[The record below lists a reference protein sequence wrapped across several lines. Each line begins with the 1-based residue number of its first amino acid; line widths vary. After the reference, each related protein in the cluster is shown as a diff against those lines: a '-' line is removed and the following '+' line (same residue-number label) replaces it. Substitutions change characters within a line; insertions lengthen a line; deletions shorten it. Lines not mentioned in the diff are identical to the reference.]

1 MEQLDNTWI
10 FQNRKECET
19 REKTPA
25 TLGLKNMAG
34 VFILVLAG
42 IAGGCALIIVEI
54 VYKRHKIRS
63 QRKLALAKNAADRW
77 RGAVE
82 VGDGRRA
89 ASLTT
94 HAFYRYLDVTLDN
107 VASCRI

>member
-10 FQNRKECET
+10 FQNRKECES
-19 REKTPA
+19 REKAPA

-42 IAGGCALIIVEI
+42 IAGGCALIIIEI

-63 QRKLALAKNAADRW
+63 QRKMALAKSAADRW

-82 VGDGRRA
+82 VGSYGSKFRGGSIPEPPIGGGA
-89 ASLTT
+89 P
-94 HAFYRYLDVTLDN
+94 
-107 VASCRI
+107 

>member
-19 REKTPA
+19 REKAPA

-42 IAGGCALIIVEI
+42 IAGGCALIIIEI
-54 VYKRHKIRS
+54 IYKRHKIRS
-63 QRKLALAKNAADRW
+63 QRKLALAKSAADRW

-82 VGDGRRA
+82 VGAGRGAMGVMLGEPWRWVRA
-89 ASLTT
+89 G
-94 HAFYRYLDVTLDN
+94 
-107 VASCRI
+107 SCWMCG